1 MPKEYTIEDIKCIL
15 KKIENVKERKHIEK
29 IKEIIYKENPNLSVT
44 KKSDGILLFFHNLNQ
59 STYKKLDGFFDKI
72 DNEKILKATSYS
84 ESLNMSTNI
93 SISDNNDTNQDYESP
108 QIKLSNT
115 EKKILKKK
123 EYHKQIYSDTN
134 KDDIY
139 VNDEIFYNKNKK
151 V

>member
-59 STYKKLDGFFDKI
+59 STYKRLDNFFDKV

-84 ESLNMSTNI
+84 ESLNISTNL
-93 SISDNNDTNQDYESP
+93 SLSDNTYANQDYDSP

-123 EYHKQIYSDTN
+123 EYHKQIYSDSN
-134 KDDIY
+134 KDVY

>member
-1 MPKEYTIEDIKCIL
+1 MPVEYTIDDIKVIL
-15 KKIENVKERKHIEK
+15 KKIENLKERKHVEK
-29 IKEIIYKENPNLSVT
+29 IKEIIYRENPNLSVT

-59 STYKKLDGFFDKI
+59 STYKKLDNFFDKI

-84 ESLNMSTNI
+84 ESLNI
-93 SISDNNDTNQDYESP
+93 SNSDDNNEIYDSP

-123 EYHKQIYSDTN
+123 EYHKQIYSESN
-134 KDDIY
+134 KDDVY

-151 V
+151 I

>member
-1 MPKEYTIEDIKCIL
+1 MPKDYTIEDIKVIL

-29 IKEIIYKENPNLSVT
+29 IKEIIYKENSNLSVT

-59 STYKKLDGFFDKI
+59 STYKRLDRFFDKI
-72 DNEKILKATSYS
+72 DNDKILKATSYS
-84 ESLNMSTNI
+84 ESLNI
-93 SISDNNDTNQDYESP
+93 SNSDNNTETNTEQCESP

-123 EYHKQIYSDTN
+123 EYHKQIYSDN
-134 KDDIY
+134 KDDVY

-151 V
+151 I

>member
-1 MPKEYTIEDIKCIL
+1 
-15 KKIENVKERKHIEK
+15 
-29 IKEIIYKENPNLSVT
+29 LSVT

>member
-1 MPKEYTIEDIKCIL
+1 MPKEYTIEDIKVIL
-15 KKIENVKERKHIEK
+15 KKIENVKERKHVEK
-29 IKEIIYKENPNLSVT
+29 IKEIIYKENENLSVT

-59 STYKKLDGFFDKI
+59 STYKKLDIFFDKI

-84 ESLNMSTNI
+84 ESLNMSTHL
-93 SISDNNDTNQDYESP
+93 SISDNTDTNQEYNSP

-123 EYHKQIYSDTN
+123 EYHKQIYSDNN
-134 KDDIY
+134 KDDVY